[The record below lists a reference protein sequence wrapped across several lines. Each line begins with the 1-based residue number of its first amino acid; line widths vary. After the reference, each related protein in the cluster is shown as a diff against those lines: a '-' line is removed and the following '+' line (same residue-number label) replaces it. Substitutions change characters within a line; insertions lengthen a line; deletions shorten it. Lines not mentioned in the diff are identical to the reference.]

1 MIRLF
6 TTSLAVS
13 ALALAPTLSA
23 AEIEI
28 ESDGP
33 VVELSIFESI
43 DIAPDMSTVFAGVT
57 SEAPTATEAMRKNAA
72 QMRKVIDQ
80 IKALGIDEK
89 DIQTSGISLGAR
101 YDYDSEARKQVF
113 RGYEA
118 ANAVTV
124 RLRKVETTGEVLDA
138 LVAAGATD
146 ITGPM
151 FSIENDEPAKA
162 KARENAVKRGQERA
176 EAYARML
183 GYDAVRVLEINETIS
198 GSAGAMRENYFGVLA
213 AEATAADIAPI
224 QPGQVSTGVAITI
237 KYEMTKDEAE

>member
-43 DIAPDMSTVFAGVT
+43 DTAPDIATVFAGVT
-57 SEAPTATEAMRKNAA
+57 NEAPTATEAMRQNAVE
-72 QMRKVIDQ
+72 MRKVVDR
-80 IKALGIDEK
+80 IKALGVDEM
-89 DIQTSGISLGAR
+89 DIQTTGISLGAR
-101 YDYDSEARKQVF
+101 YEWNEELRKQEF
-113 RGYEA
+113 RGYQA
-118 ANAVTV
+118 SNAVSVT
-124 RLRKVETTGEVLDA
+124 LRKIEATGSVLDA

-146 ITGPM
+146 IGGPA
-151 FSIENDEPAKA
+151 FSIENDEAAKA
-162 KARENAVKRGQERA
+162 EARENAVKRGQERA

-183 GYDAVRVLEINETIS
+183 GYDGVRVLEINETIS
-198 GSAGAMRENYFGVLA
+198 GSSRLMENRTFDVVA
-213 AEATAADIAPI
+213 AEAAAGEPPV
-224 QPGQVSTGVAITI
+224 QPGRVSTGVSITV
-237 KYEMTKDEAE
+237 KYEMTKDEVE